1 MKFLTRLAATLALAT
16 ISAATT
22 RGGTPKTDFSF
33 TTRDGRPTTLH
44 TELRALQPD
53 ARVWLLLF
61 DPDCGECRQLD
72 FPLAAFPALVA
83 DSQ

>member
-44 TELRALQPD
+44 TELRALQ
-53 ARVWLLLF
+53 WGKL
-61 DPDCGECRQLD
+61 
-72 FPLAAFPALVA
+72 PLP
-83 DSQ
+83 